1 MLLQSQVGSIMDS
14 EEKIGEKESLAIL
27 SSNHEI
33 STGKGWHAEDQS
45 NR

>member
-1 MLLQSQVGSIMDS
+1 MDG
-14 EEKIGEKESLAIL
+14 EEKIGEKEELAIL

-33 STGKGWHAEDQS
+33 STGKGWYAKDQS